1 MEIDY
6 SNFQPADMVEV
17 GKTIWKIVY
26 DDGKSFGTDVV
37 KMGFF
42 KDSCLTA
49 KVDDNQIIF
58 CMPYYGAISM
68 LKEKLEHSHFN
79 KTDSI
84 MVTCEISDSN
94 TELVATFYSKEFK
107 LFMDL

>member
-1 MEIDY
+1 MIDY
-6 SNFQPADMVEV
+6 SQFQPADMNEV
-17 GKTIWKIVY
+17 GKTIWNIVF
-26 DDGKSFGTDVV
+26 DDRKSFGTDAV

-42 KDSCLTA
+42 KDACLTA
-49 KVDDNQIIF
+49 KVEDNQIIF
-58 CMPYYGAISM
+58 CMPYNGAMAM
-68 LKEKLEHSHFN
+68 LKDRLEHSHYN

-84 MVTCEISDSN
+84 MVTCEINEDN